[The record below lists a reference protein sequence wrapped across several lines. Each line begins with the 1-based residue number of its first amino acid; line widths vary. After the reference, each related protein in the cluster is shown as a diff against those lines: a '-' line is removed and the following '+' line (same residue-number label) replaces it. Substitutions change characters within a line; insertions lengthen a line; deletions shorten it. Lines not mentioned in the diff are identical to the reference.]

1 MAKEEIIQFKKDT
14 YKALEVKN
22 TETTDRIK
30 CLNTEVERLRNE
42 NETMKT
48 QQLNDSKT
56 R

>member
-22 TETTDRIK
+22 TETADRIK

-42 NETMKT
+42 NKIMKT